1 MSWWHHKWWPM
12 MAGVDVENGTGH
24 VAATLVVAASFA
36 WEDDWAA
43 GVVVRR
49 LVTTWRC
56 EVAGVGDRTYW
67 TEWERESGSYGLER
81 EMVDRPRD
89 KKKRKRK
96 ELLIWG
102 WFEKI
107 ARVFL
112 REFFPPDLLFFFFHF
127 SPPPPSSRH
136 LPLLF
141 ITTGGNPFGYPWSA
155 TKGCRRLRI
164 NLVHI
169 WTFKARHAGICSA
182 IFKNI

>member
-49 LVTTWRC
+49 LLTTWRC
-56 EVAGVGDRTYW
+56 EVARVGDRSYW

-112 REFFPPDLLFFFFHF
+112 REFFPPDLLFFCFRF
-127 SPPPPSSRH
+127 SPLCLLYMCIFIVEKAALRLPMACSQGL
-136 LPLLF
+136 LPLHCPVMDALF
-141 ITTGGNPFGYPWSA
+141 
-155 TKGCRRLRI
+155 RRRACTVQVIEQCTL
-164 NLVHI
+164 
-169 WTFKARHAGICSA
+169 A
-182 IFKNI
+182 I